1 MTEPDETTKTQQ
13 VDVRGFNPK
22 IRDTLAEMDPEMLMA
37 DGFDDCIV
45 GYCYTP
51 GPGYRAVYDV
61 DKMIETLI
69 KRDGM
74 TWEEA
79 WEYFEYN
86 TEGAYVG
93 EKTPIF
99 WRKLPED

>member
-1 MTEPDETTKTQQ
+1 MSEQDKNKTKNPDS
-13 VDVRGFNPK
+13 VLGFNQK
-22 IRDTLAEMDPEMLMA
+22 IRDTLAEMDPYILMA

-61 DKMIETLI
+61 EKIIDTLTE
-69 KRDGM
+69 RDGM

-79 WEYFEYN
+79 NEYFEFN

-99 WRKLPED
+99 WRKLPEN

>member
-1 MTEPDETTKTQQ
+1 MFKTKKNQ
-13 VDVRGFNPK
+13 VSAASLRPSH
-22 IRDTLAEMDPEMLMA
+22 LASP
-37 DGFDDCIV
+37 GRSPWRRSVV
-45 GYCYTP
+45 GHCYTP

-61 DKMIETLI
+61 DKMIETLV

-79 WEYFEYN
+79 WEYFEFN
-86 TEGAYVG
+86 TEGSYVG

-99 WRKLPED
+99 WRKLQEE